1 MVDGVHMSITKL
13 FLSVSVIAMFAVGSA
28 WATDPENT
36 RDDASDT
43 VATSHRDD
51 IYPSGLGPIT
61 AADGI
66 TAALS
71 QFKGSG
77 IAGVTYVNRM
87 VGVAGGAAQ
96 QAEDHAAAAGAY
108 AIDAAESAD
117 EAKSAL
123 EGKVDI
129 EQGEENKQKVM
140 TTDVNGN
147 VVAGA
152 VGQSLTVSEDGTLSA
167 PTDIEPTEGSAN
179 LITSGAVWDKLD
191 GKVDSDNGQTNMF
204 MVTDNEGYVTA
215 GSVGPGLQ
223 VANDEAR
230 VIIDDASALDFD
242 GNNALT
248 VAEASAT
255 VPGVMKWGQIPS
267 GSETS
272 TTSATIW
279 IE

>member
-1 MVDGVHMSITKL
+1 MSITKL

-28 WATDPENT
+28 WATTPAGTEN
-36 RDDASDT
+36 DT
-43 VATSHRDD
+43 VGTLHNV
-51 IYPSGLGPIT
+51 YTQPTNKGSGVNDL
-61 AADGI
+61 A
-66 TAALS
+66 
-71 QFKGSG
+71 SG

-96 QAEDHAAAAGAY
+96 LAEDHAAAAGAY
-108 AIDAAESAD
+108 AIAAAASAD
-117 EAKSAL
+117 DAKEAL

-167 PTDIEPTEGSAN
+167 PTDTVPTSGSNN
-179 LITSGAVWDKLD
+179 LITSGAVKSAIDQ
-191 GKVDSDNGQTNMF
+191 KVNDYHNGETNKF
-204 MVTDNEGYVTA
+204 MITDNEGYVTT

-230 VIIDDASALDFD
+230 VKIGTASALGFD
-242 GNNALT
+242 GSNALT

-255 VPGVMKWGQIPS
+255 VTGVMKWGQIPS

-279 IE
+279 VE

>member
-36 RDDASDT
+36 TDASDT
-43 VATSHRDD
+43 VATPHSAE

-61 AADGI
+61 TADGI
-66 TAALS
+66 AVAVS
-71 QFKGSG
+71 QFKDSG

-96 QAEDHAAAAGAY
+96 QAENHAAAAGAY
-108 AIDAAESAD
+108 AIEAKTAAE
-117 EAKSAL
+117 EAKGAL
-123 EGKVDI
+123 DGKVDI

-167 PTDIEPTEGSAN
+167 PTDIEPTSGSNN
-179 LITSGAVWDKLD
+179 LITSGAVFTAIDD
-191 GKVDSDNGQTNMF
+191 KVDRDNGETNMF

-223 VANDEAR
+223 VASNEAR
-230 VIIDDASALDFD
+230 VIIDEASALDFD